1 MLQKNQLSRLAS
13 WLALCLSLSA
23 CAVQHYEPHPL
34 DAAAGVQEL
43 GARSLA
49 SPGLKSYI
57 ASTYRG
63 RQALAWPPAAWDL
76 ELLTLVAFHFNA
88 DLEAARARLAAA
100 DAAVTTAGQRPN
112 PTLQLP
118 LQRTLN
124 PKDGE
129 SSWTLGLAL
138 DIPVETHGKRDYRIA
153 EAGSRAAAARLQ
165 LANLAWSLRSQLRE
179 QLLALES
186 NAEKTRL
193 LEQQV
198 ELDRS
203 LVALLQKRLAQGYVA
218 ARDLIQQQLALIQ
231 SNRELL
237 GARKEAGAARARL
250 AGLLGLPPGALD
262 GVELDLAGF
271 TAADPPLPLR
281 ELQSLALLN
290 RADVLESLASYEAS
304 QAALQLEVARQY
316 PDLHLGPGYTLDQ
329 GARKAGFDFSGIELP
344 LFHRNE
350 GPIAEA
356 RARREEAAAKVRQ
369 AQARA
374 WSELDAGLTGY
385 RIARE
390 ALDQADRQ
398 RTLQQKQLAARQRAF
413 DLGEEDRAALALD
426 RKTELAARL
435 AAFDAAVQVQQ
446 ALGRIEDAI
455 QRPLSTID
463 KQ

>member
-1 MLQKNQLSRLAS
+1 MLQKNQLSSLPS

-49 SPGLKSYI
+49 SPGLKSHI
-57 ASTYRG
+57 ASKYRG

-153 EAGSRAAAARLQ
+153 EADSRAAAARLQ

-179 QLLALES
+179 QLLVLES
-186 NAEKTRL
+186 STEKARL

-218 ARDLIQQQLALIQ
+218 ARDLDQQQLALIQ
-231 SNRELL
+231 SNGELL

-262 GVELDLAGF
+262 GVKLDLAGF
-271 TAADPPLPLR
+271 TATDPPLPLR

-316 PDLHLGPGYTLDQ
+316 PDLRLGPGYTLDQ

-344 LFHRNE
+344 VFHRNE

-356 RARREEAAAKVRQ
+356 GARREEAAAKVRQ

-413 DLGEEDRAALALD
+413 DLGEEDRAALELD

>member
-1 MLQKNQLSRLAS
+1 MASR
-13 WLALCLSLSA
+13 
-23 CAVQHYEPHPL
+23 
-34 DAAAGVQEL
+34 D
-43 GARSLA
+43 
-49 SPGLKSYI
+49 
-57 ASTYRG
+57 
-63 RQALAWPPAAWDL
+63 WDL
-76 ELLTLVAFHFNA
+76 ELLTLVAVHFNA

-124 PKDGE
+124 PRDGE
-129 SSWTLGLAL
+129 SSWTLGLGL
-138 DIPVETHGKRDYRIA
+138 DIPVETRGKRDYRIA
-153 EAGSRAAAARLQ
+153 EAARRVAAARLQ
-165 LANLAWSLRSQLRE
+165 VANLAWTQRSQLRE

-186 NAEKTRL
+186 GAEKTKL
-193 LEQQV
+193 LQQQV
-198 ELDRS
+198 ELDQS
-203 LVALLQKRLAQGYVA
+203 LVALLQKRLEQGYVA
-218 ARDLIQQQLALIQ
+218 AGDLNQQQLALIR
-231 SNRELL
+231 SNSELL
-237 GARKEAGAARARL
+237 GARREAGAARVKL
-250 AGLLGLPPGALD
+250 AGLLGLPAGALD
-262 GVELDLAGF
+262 GVELAPAGS
-271 TAADPPLPLR
+271 TATDPPLPLA
-281 ELQSLALLN
+281 ELRSLALLN
-290 RADVLESLASYEAS
+290 RADVLESLESYEAS

-344 LFHRNE
+344 VFNRNE

-374 WSELDAGLTGY
+374 WSELDAGLVNY

-390 ALDQADRQ
+390 ALNQAERQ
-398 RTLQQKQLAARQRAF
+398 HTLMQAQLAARRRAF
-413 DLGEEDRAALALD
+413 KLGEEDRVALELD

-435 AAFDAAVQVQQ
+435 AAFDAAIQVQQ

>member
-1 MLQKNQLSRLAS
+1 MLQKNQLSSLPS

-49 SPGLKSYI
+49 SPGLKSHI
-57 ASTYRG
+57 ASKYRG

-76 ELLTLVAFHFNA
+76 ELLTLVVFHFNA

-153 EAGSRAAAARLQ
+153 EADSRAAAARLQ

-179 QLLALES
+179 QLLVLES
-186 NAEKTRL
+186 STEKTRL

-203 LVALLQKRLAQGYVA
+203 LVALQQKRLAQGYVA
-218 ARDLIQQQLALIQ
+218 ARDLNQQQLALIQ
-231 SNRELL
+231 SNGELL

-262 GVELDLAGF
+262 GVKLDLAGF
-271 TAADPPLPLR
+271 TATDPPLPLR
-281 ELQSLALLN
+281 ELQSQALLN

-344 LFHRNE
+344 VFHRNE

-356 RARREEAAAKVRQ
+356 GARREEAAAKVRQ

-413 DLGEEDRAALALD
+413 DLGEEDRAALELD